1 MFKQDPPGPKK
12 FFYINTNMKSLRQII
27 LEIAQTNSGGV
38 TAAAPVDSNPPQDGD
53 PDFID
58 PPSSLKNPP
67 QTDTSTMS
75 STMGSTMG
83 GTINSQS
90 NTEKFKINQPTS
102 RAQNTS
108 YIEGSAAN
116 EASVGLLQRSKL
128 INTQKESAMQIHQR
142 LVQTLRNNQNK

>member
-1 MFKQDPPGPKK
+1 
-12 FFYINTNMKSLRQII
+12 MKSLRQII
-27 LEIAQTNSGGV
+27 LEIAQTNSDGV

-53 PDFID
+53 PDFIG

-67 QTDTSTMS
+67 QADTN
-75 STMGSTMG
+75 TMGSTMG

-116 EASVGLLQRSKL
+116 EASVGLLQRSRPV
-128 INTQKESAMQIHQR
+128 NTQKESAMQIHQR
-142 LVQTLRNNQNK
+142 LVQTLRNNKNK